1 MKKCRRKQ
9 EREKKTKEKPQ
20 KTRYKKSNKNKLSF
34 LKNPREIR
42 ESKSK
47 RTLEVNGTIYCLVI
61 YIIDL

>member
-1 MKKCRRKQ
+1 VPEKAGKRK
-9 EREKKTKEKPQ
+9 RLRKNPK